1 MQNVNLVLSDVDFV
15 KLMSMPT
22 PPELWAELECAIVV
36 PVESMSPGIVTMQ
49 SRVRYCDEQTGQIR
63 EVEIVFPEEA
73 DASRGRVSVLAP
85 VGAALIG
92 LAVGQEIDW
101 AFPDTSSRRLQV
113 LEVNYPQGGEA
124 ARSVAH

>member
-15 KLMSMPT
+15 RLMSMST
-22 PPELWAELECAIVV
+22 PPELRAELECAIVV
-36 PVESMSPGIVTMQ
+36 PLASMIPGIVTMQ
-49 SRVRYCDEQTGQIR
+49 SRVRYRDEQTGQSR
-63 EVEIVFPEEA
+63 EVDIVFPEEA

-101 AFPDTSSRRLQV
+101 EFPDSSSRRLQV
-113 LEVNYPQGGEA
+113 LAVSYPEGSVTIRSA
-124 ARSVAH
+124 AH